1 LGLLYPANAG
11 ELIDSMDQQNLLL
24 IMTIF
29 VSVAAVALLIGTIA
43 LIAIFV
49 VSKRTQ
55 DKVTDLMPTV
65 TRVLLSAEITLAETR
80 THVRDIGAKT
90 NSILDTT
97 KAQVARIDELL
108 NDASVRAK
116 VQLERAEMVL
126 DDAMDKTQSTVSLI
140 HRGIVTPIREVH
152 GVLSGVRAAISHL
165 GRSRRPSVEKV
176 TADEEMFI

>member
-1 LGLLYPANAG
+1 
-11 ELIDSMDQQNLLL
+11 
-24 IMTIF
+24 MTIF
-29 VSVAAVALLIGTIA
+29 VVVAAVALLIGTIA
-43 LIAIFV
+43 LVAIFV

-65 TRVLLSAEITLAETR
+65 TRVLASAEVTLAETR
-80 THVRDIGAKT
+80 THIMDIGNKT

-97 KAQVARIDELL
+97 KVQVARIDELL

-152 GVLSGVRAAISHL
+152 GVLTGLRAVIYHL

>member
-1 LGLLYPANAG
+1 
-11 ELIDSMDQQNLLL
+11 MDQQNLLL

-29 VSVAAVALLIGTIA
+29 VVVAAVALLIGTIA

-49 VSKRTQ
+49 TSKRTQ
-55 DKVTDLMPTV
+55 DKITELMPTV
-65 TRVLLSAEITLAETR
+65 SRVLLSAELTLAETR
-80 THVRDIGAKT
+80 THVIDIGAKT

-97 KAQVARIDELL
+97 KVQVARIDELL
-108 NDASVRAK
+108 NDASARAK

-126 DDAMDKTQSTVSLI
+126 DDAMDKTQSTVGLI

-152 GVLSGVRAAISHL
+152 GVLTGLRAAIFHL